1 MVRVPEVV
9 LSLPKSQRKKKKII
23 MIRGML
29 KYTSRFESR
38 PRYNKAELDRGK
50 INGEQILKFPLKSG
64 SEYYK
69 QYL

>member
-1 MVRVPEVV
+1 
-9 LSLPKSQRKKKKII
+9 
-23 MIRGML
+23 ML

-38 PRYNKAELDRGK
+38 PRYNNAELDRGK